1 MTAYHETGHL
11 MVTYM
16 KAPSKS
22 VFKASIIPRRGTLGV
37 VWSPEREELHSKNKE
52 QLLAEIMIAFGGYA
66 AERVKFNTTTS
77 GVSSDFTKAMQLA
90 HVMVWSLGMGD
101 SGYVGDY
108 TAIPKEELSEEVKVA
123 LNKDTNVLIQQCI
136 KEAEKTL
143 EMNRPILDRFAK
155 ELLEREELEYDEII
169 AIFAE
174 YGHKESEEKQ
184 WIPSAENKQ
193 DSDTKK

>member
-1 MTAYHETGHL
+1 MI
-11 MVTYM
+11 TYL

-52 QLLAEIMIAFGGYA
+52 QLSAEIMISLGGYA
-66 AERVKFNTTTS
+66 AERVKFKTTTS
-77 GVSSDFTKAMQLA
+77 GVSSDFTKAMRLGHA
-90 HVMVWSLGMGD
+90 MVWSLGMGV
-101 SGYVGDY
+101 SGHVGDY

-123 LNKDTNVLIQQCI
+123 LNKDTNALIQKCL
-136 KEAEKTL
+136 KEVQETL
-143 EMNRPILDRFAK
+143 ETNRSILDRFAK

-174 YGHKESEEKQ
+174 YGYKEAGDTQWAPSEDKKMDND
-184 WIPSAENKQ
+184 ANKNA
-193 DSDTKK
+193 